1 MYLCNIKQLQEVDL
15 IEKQDRRL
23 TAFEFKWNSQKKAKL
38 PKPFTDNYPNTDFKV
53 ITPDNYVEFV
63 NTTL

>member
-23 TAFEFKWNSQKKAKL
+23 TAFAFKWNSSKKAKL
-38 PKPFTDNYPNTDFKV
+38 PKPFTDNYPFTDFKV
-53 ITPDNYVEFV
+53 ITPDNYIEFV
-63 NTTL
+63 NTIL